1 MKENEQPLSFGRYLR
16 AVRREKG
23 IGLEKISRETRI
35 GLETLNLI
43 EQEDLSGLPT
53 EVFVKGFIRS
63 YAKAVGAD
71 ADRAVAGYL
80 QSLEKLQKSEQSE
93 ADLDRLSNRFWPH
106 MMLAASILV
115 VVIAGSIFALSGL
128 QEKEAQP
135 VVSESPDLPPPAL
148 PEKRAPQQPAADVQ
162 PPEAAAEP
170 TEIPSLDTGGQIPT
184 PAGQIPTP
192 PAIDAG
198 DVTGGGDFDET
209 PAAEKQILEITAV
222 AETWMKIVIDDEKTK
237 EVTLNPGDRLA
248 LEASTGYDL
257 LIGNA
262 AGVRMQLN
270 GAPIEITGKSGQVRS
285 LSLP

>member
-1 MKENEQPLSFGRYLR
+1 MKGNEQPLSFGRYLR

-43 EQEDLSGLPT
+43 EQEDLSGLPA
-53 EVFVKGFIRS
+53 EVFAKGFIRS

-80 QSLEKLQKSEQSE
+80 QSLAKLQKSEQSE

-106 MMLAASILV
+106 MMLAAGILI

-128 QEKEAQP
+128 QEKKAQP
-135 VVSESPDLPPPAL
+135 VVSESPEVPPAAI
-148 PEKRAPQQPAADVQ
+148 PEKKAPQQTAADVK
-162 PPEAAAEP
+162 PAEPAAES
-170 TEIPSLDTGGQIPT
+170 TEIGSADT
-184 PAGQIPTP
+184 AVQIPTP
-192 PAIDAG
+192 PEIRAG
-198 DVTGGGDFDET
+198 DLTEGGDFEEA
-209 PAAEKQILEITAV
+209 PAAVKQILEITAV

-248 LEASTGYDL
+248 LEASAGYDL

-270 GAPIEITGKSGQVRS
+270 GEPIQLTGKSGQVRS